1 MKDPEGDNDSDS
13 ESSSEF
19 NEWSTDIEGSDISG
33 VEDEA
38 EDNDGDD
45 DNEDEAIITAKF
57 VRTYCNTLHASA
69 HNNPLKLYVGCVT
82 PNSTLN
88 PAMRYISNLH
98 MASRCAKNQSL
109 ACCVTRGMTRSNV
122 CIVTTASFKRRRS

>member
-45 DNEDEAIITAKF
+45 DNEDEAI
-57 VRTYCNTLHASA
+57 
-69 HNNPLKLYVGCVT
+69 
-82 PNSTLN
+82 
-88 PAMRYISNLH
+88 
-98 MASRCAKNQSL
+98 Q
-109 ACCVTRGMTRSNV
+109 
-122 CIVTTASFKRRRS
+122 